1 MGLYENDGK
10 RIAKKVRV
18 TKHQEQ
24 KLKHIHE
31 LFSITEQRFFTDCID
46 YFYME
51 YLEVMSGKINMTTAC
66 KTTARKMLDDYTE
79 KNQIAGITSTPYT
92 REHNGGN
99 NESANVWNRA

>member
-51 YLEVMSGKINMTTAC
+51 Y
-66 KTTARKMLDDYTE
+66 
-79 KNQIAGITSTPYT
+79 
-92 REHNGGN
+92 
-99 NESANVWNRA
+99 